1 MTLKQLQEV
10 GDTAGL
16 IHDFT
21 VRTLAPASLL
31 FLRGV
36 LLDLIDLGHHLVA
49 PDEVPDLQ
57 QAVLLAHQLNTILD
71 WTKLPPDL
79 QEYPAPR
86 YNRQGAA
93 LNSYNA
99 HGLSDLPIWPILQV
113 RHPDPQ
119 MAMRYRCFVAR
130 MADLLLRYIKQFS
143 CPVRYGRWRNNPGI
157 GHPLGLHLSAARNAS
172 AAIRYLALEASAERL
187 NEFLDLVDKSGVA
200 HAITM
205 VLRSEPSGS
214 SLHRRLSALN
224 CLIGYLA
231 GEVPPRRGT
240 RRRVI
245 RAKKPIQEGDNC
257 LRFLLFQ
264 QPDEETDPTEAGIEP
279 LPISIMLIEPED
291 DDLPD
296 FDASTNKA
304 QQRKRRTAH
313 YQSAHI
319 ARANQPLPYSMDY
332 LQPYQMS
339 DIRNWFR
346 KSDAPLRLKRM
357 IAGMIL
363 TGQSIETMNE
373 ARFSSGIDSQKAAI
387 EILADTECWRVRPQ
401 IPDVEEVETEY
412 VLPIKR
418 SLLLPIADEWKGI
431 LLPSK
436 KEVDSL
442 LNGGIGIT
450 DAQLK
455 RQLRAIGHA
464 LRPSLLSQWLGRQL
478 FLCHKTH
485 NPAAVLTPFG
495 APHLVT
501 LTHYEHP
508 RVCDLIDQYVA
519 ALRIGGFSI
528 SEPEIVATAE
538 YAAHEPL
545 ARTGAPNASKPEDL
559 CLWVAL
565 MLEKLEHMPLVTA
578 DDRCA
583 YSNCFTRYSFLMMSA
598 NTLLRGVTSPDIRI
612 IDRKRHLVIISDK
625 DRGKNGTMDRLV
637 ELTRTGLS
645 QIDFMQEHRHA
656 LMAIP
661 GIPPNITNIAWP
673 ILSLIETPVK
683 DVRKISIKPAR
694 TAELVGLTPVFPGPL
709 NAFRKFM
716 HTRLGE
722 LGLPGQHLD
731 VISGHWQPG
740 QEGYSQYSALVP
752 RLLMESV
759 APLLQQ
765 IQDELG
771 FRPHRSRLA

>member
-71 WTKLPPDL
+71 WTKLPSDQ

-113 RHPDPQ
+113 THPDPE
-119 MAMRYRCFVAR
+119 MAIRYRCFVAR
-130 MADLLLRYIKQFS
+130 MADLLLRYSKQFS
-143 CPVRYGRWRNNPGI
+143 CPDRYEKWCKSPDND
-157 GHPLGLHLSAARNAS
+157 HPLGQHLSAARNAS
-172 AAIRYLALEASAERL
+172 AAIRYLPLESSNERL
-187 NEFLDLVDKSGVA
+187 NELLDLVDQLGVA
-200 HAITM
+200 HAILM
-205 VLRSEPSGS
+205 ILRSEPSGS

-224 CLIGYLA
+224 CLIGYL
-231 GEVPPRRGT
+231 GGDTPPKRGP
-240 RRRVI
+240 RKSVS
-245 RAKKPIQEGDNC
+245 RAKKPIREGDNC

-264 QPDEETDPTEAGIEP
+264 KPDDETDPAEAGIEP
-279 LPISIMLIEPED
+279 LPISIMLVEPED

-296 FDASTNKA
+296 SEASTTKA

-319 ARANQPLPYSMDY
+319 ARASQPLPYSMDY
-332 LQPYQMS
+332 LQPHQLEYIHNWLRQS
-339 DIRNWFR
+339 DT
-346 KSDAPLRLKRM
+346 DLPLKRM

-363 TGQSIETMNE
+363 LGQSIDEMNK
-373 ARFSSGIDSQKAAI
+373 ARFSRSVDLQKATI
-387 EILADTECWRVRPQ
+387 EVLADAECWRIRPQ
-401 IPDVEEVETEY
+401 MPEVEEVETDY
-412 VLPIKR
+412 VQPIER
-418 SLLLPIADEWKGI
+418 SLLLPIASEWKAL
-431 LLPSK
+431 LLPDKMATSA
-436 KEVDSL
+436 L
-442 LNGGIGIT
+442 LNAGASIT
-450 DAQLK
+450 TAQL
-455 RQLRAIGHA
+455 RQKLRDIGHA

-508 RVCDLIDQYVA
+508 RVCDLIDRYVA

-598 NTLLRGVTSPDIRI
+598 NTLLRGVTNPDIRI

-673 ILSLIETPVK
+673 ILSLTELAVK

-752 RLLMESV
+752 RLLMQSV

-771 FRPHRSRLA
+771 FRPHRSRLT